1 MLDNIKGIPMPAE
14 YHISKLTPSVIV
26 SELVDKV
33 SKAPSTGPI
42 QGVNPNAN
50 DIPRNVFFK

>member
-1 MLDNIKGIPMPAE
+1 MPAE
-14 YHISKLTPSVIV
+14 YHISKLIPSVIV

-42 QGVNPNAN
+42 QGVNPNAK